1 MAARQRNAAGPASTW
16 LSVPEWIVFAL
27 GGDPVREPSLASR
40 TGLIDQ
46 GTGQLWPD
54 ALAAAGLPARI
65 LPGERPAGF
74 RPGTCDTTTWSP
86 APRAPS

>member
-1 MAARQRNAAGPASTW
+1 
-16 LSVPEWIVFAL
+16 VPEWIVFAL

-46 GTGQLWPD
+46 GTGEVWPD
-54 ALAAAGLPARI
+54 ALAAAGLAADI
-65 LPGERPAGF
+65 LPPNAPPVRAPA
-74 RPGTCDTTTWSP
+74 TWTVTAWSR